1 MSQAGLGCA
10 VARSRSL
17 SLSVMAGGGASLARP
32 LLRLLPLL
40 GLVGSS
46 APWGLSAWYCSFS
59 ASCECDFRPDLHGLE
74 CDLALN
80 LVGQPLARQLLSQ
93 GLREFVGNRDPAKPL
108 VMSFHGWTG
117 TGKTYAASL
126 LLRHLFRDGPRST
139 HVHHFSPVVH
149 FPHAEKTNEY
159 KKDLKSWIQGNL
171 TLCSRS
177 VFIFDEMDKM
187 PPGLIDV
194 ILPFLGSSWVV
205 FGTNY
210 RKAIFIFVSNV
221 GGEQINQMTLDLWRA
236 RKDREELS
244 LQDLDTAIL
253 EAVFENPQNGFWKS
267 EIIAQGLID
276 LLVPFLP
283 LKHHHVKQCVA
294 QELASQGLQ
303 PSPGVAQ
310 AVADSLPYF
319 PEDENVFS
327 STGCKMVAARVPF
340 FL

>member
-1 MSQAGLGCA
+1 MRLSLEPGWAALGPAAPEPRPEGVCGQPGPSQASGDVLPRLDRNGQDVCRLPPA
-10 VARSRSL
+10 PPPLPGR
-17 SLSVMAGGGASLARP
+17 ASQPPHPP
-32 LLRLLPLL
+32 LLPRGPFPAR
-40 GLVGSS
+40 G
-46 APWGLSAWYCSFS
+46 
-59 ASCECDFRPDLHGLE
+59 EDRP
-74 CDLALN
+74 
-80 LVGQPLARQLLSQ
+80 VQ
-93 GLREFVGNRDPAKPL
+93 
-108 VMSFHGWTG
+108 
-117 TGKTYAASL
+117 
-126 LLRHLFRDGPRST
+126 
-139 HVHHFSPVVH
+139 
-149 FPHAEKTNEY
+149 
-159 KKDLKSWIQGNL
+159 DLKSWIQGNL

-210 RKAIFIFVSNV
+210 RKAIFIFVSNA

-303 PSPGVAQ
+303 PSPGVDQ